1 MTNGDRF
8 NQGVADRIDEIL
20 QAAVEQGQAPGVVA
34 AVASGDA
41 VHVAAAGVMAA
52 GGPAMR
58 PDTVFRIP
66 RRPSQ

>member
-34 AVASGDA
+34 AVARGDA
-41 VHVAAAGVMAA
+41 VHVAA
-52 GGPAMR
+52 
-58 PDTVFRIP
+58 
-66 RRPSQ
+66 S